1 MKNRLYIWGSRVIG
15 AGAAVATAASNAFAD
30 GTLTMPTLPTADL
43 YTAGTAI
50 LGLVAVAVVIG
61 IVIRVFKKA

>member
-1 MKNRLYIWGSRVIG
+1 MLKKLYISLMATIACLLG
-15 AGAAVATAASNAFAD
+15 AVSAFAD